1 MFLAFGL
8 PHLASIAGEKSKAS
22 APVQA
27 EAIPSGQVDATP
39 LASQPIGRPST
50 PDKVARPAQVRPLNK
65 SSQAPSEL
73 NKVTL
78 PDYVIE
84 PPDILLIEGVSVV
97 PKTPTNEIN
106 PRDVVSIAVL
116 GTTPDRPIHGQF
128 RVEPSG
134 AVNLGP
140 GYGLVRIA
148 RLTTVEAADAIRT
161 VLLRDLSQPEVA
173 VSLFQMAAQ
182 QIITGEHLVAPD
194 GMVNL
199 GLYGRVYVAGMTLDA
214 ARSAIEQHLAPHFDE
229 PQVSLDVFVY
239 NSKFFYI
246 INEGAGFGQT
256 VSRIPITGNE
266 TVLDAIAMI
275 GGLDQ
280 TASTKLWISRPAPSG
295 VAFDQVLPID
305 WNAITRGAATSTNYQ
320 LLPGDRLFIAEDRIL
335 AWTSFVSK
343 MLNPFE
349 RMIGFTLLG
358 SQTVQTLQ
366 RFPEGF
372 QRF

>member
-1 MFLAFGL
+1 MAIGFRRATQV
-8 PHLASIAGEKSKAS
+8 S
-22 APVQA
+22 APVWVCCVLVSSGCASFGTENLGLSRFDIPQGQFAVAPVVKADGHQPVPSAPPA
-27 EAIPSGQVDATP
+27 E
-39 LASQPIGRPST
+39 LA
-50 PDKVARPAQVRPLNK
+50 KV
-65 SSQAPSEL
+65 S
-73 NKVTL
+73 L
-78 PDYVIE
+78 PEYIIE
-84 PPDILLIEGVSVV
+84 PPDILLIEGVNVV
-97 PKTPTNEIN
+97 PKTPYEVRAQDI
-106 PRDVVSIAVL
+106 VSIVVL
-116 GTTPDRPIHGQF
+116 GTTPDRPIVGQF
-128 RVEPSG
+128 LVEPSG
-134 AVNLGP
+134 GVNLGP
-140 GYGLVRIA
+140 GYGLVKIA
-148 RLTTVEAADAIRT
+148 GLTTEEAADAIRT

-182 QIITGEHLVAPD
+182 QIVTGEHLVAMD
-194 GMVNL
+194 GTVNL

-214 ARSAIEQHLAPHFDE
+214 ARSVIEQQLVPHFDE

-239 NSKFFYI
+239 NSKFFYV

-256 VSRIPITGNE
+256 VNRIPITGNE
-266 TVLDAIAMI
+266 TVLDAIALI

-280 TASTKLWISRPAPSG
+280 TASTKLWISRPTPSG
-295 VAFDQVLPID
+295 AACDQVLPID

-320 LLPGDRLFIAEDRIL
+320 LLPGDRLFISEDRIL

-343 MLNPFE
+343 VLNPFE